1 LEYTNE
7 YVHEWEYNR
16 DMDRMTEYNS
26 LNEYG
31 DYIASHYNN
40 VRFVFEIHYTR
51 DDYTFLKEHFFDETD
66 FNQTQFSSNYF
77 QVYFKNHP
85 SHRLLF
91 LMMLTG
97 FIRYEYLNVENG
109 SNFFPNFLKNCLY
122 NEVANV
128 QTFRNN
134 LINYF
139 FKFMGNNKLE
149 VQGLYLYGIQT
160 DMVSLKL
167 EEAGHNKFLNSFIL
181 HAGGVSEKDLPTYI
195 QIIKFIS
202 ENESAMTFSNE
213 ELYELYKNYRHYN
226 NRLKKFFEF
235 LLSQSEVADFVR
247 YIIVKSIDC
256 YHNLCNSRFLNTD
269 YSFKLPRF
277 IENYLLFI
285 GKYGEDL
292 EKYKINESN
301 VYYENQNLILSANYS
316 QVFSHMQDISFH
328 INGKIYPINKSRD
341 LFVKDDF
348 INFKIV
354 LENIEQTQEVDLYVD
369 GHLYKRYEFNLFKHS
384 FVLFNP
390 VFSVKNI
397 LRDTIEVPVSDED
410 DYLYMFTR
418 EILDHIVEDEF
429 KIQHKDYYL
438 YKIKTDRSL
447 SKINIGNKEYAMHYQ
462 PKFTTEY
469 DYKSDEGYEYF
480 GVIPEF
486 YALSKVDTNSFVA
499 IDLLRN
505 VELTYQEYLEYSD
518 VIGKF
523 DIAIGIH
530 NFKVIYIDGFEI
542 KEWFQWHD
550 TNKTIEILVA
560 SDKIKT
566 NSTDAFFNDNKI
578 THIFHIDAEEKDL
591 FFNTIE
597 GKQVLL
603 PIIKPSMKFTFIDK
617 RKQKYTIKSKNI
629 HLDTLNNYRK
639 LMIELLNFPN
649 SIKFTKLDVNGK
661 EININKIENKYYIS
675 LKELK
680 EICIEDPASYY
691 ALKLVGNGNYYLPIL
706 NIIDPTMTNDTE
718 LRQFGVR
725 DVVKITS
732 IDFIKETI
740 GEIKYYI
747 RNKGKMKPFFA
758 MSVEYNSTYDLEMIK
773 FVEARETKKETAIIK
788 PHRTIL
794 EEGMYVNKKDLD
806 WYENTV

>member
-1 LEYTNE
+1 MNMN
-7 YVHEWEYNR
+7 W
-16 DMDRMTEYNS
+16 DMNKNIKYNS
-26 LNEYG
+26 LDEYG
-31 DYIASHYNN
+31 KYIEAEYSN

-66 FNQTQFSSNYF
+66 FNQTQFSSDYF

-85 SHRLLF
+85 THRLLF

-97 FIRYEYLNVENG
+97 FIRYEYLNDENG
-109 SNFFPNFLKNCLY
+109 SNFFSNFLKNCLY
-122 NEVANV
+122 NETTNI

-139 FKFMGNNKLE
+139 FKFMGNRQFE
-149 VQGLYLYGIQT
+149 TQGLYLYGTQT
-160 DMVSLKL
+160 DKVSLKL

-181 HAGGVSEKDLPTYI
+181 HAGGISERDLNEYMKIIKCISEKDSVI
-195 QIIKFIS
+195 
-202 ENESAMTFSNE
+202 TFSNH
-213 ELYELYKNYRHYN
+213 ELYAISESCSHYN
-226 NRLKKFFEF
+226 NRLKKFFKF
-235 LLSQSEVADFVR
+235 LLSEGEVSGFVK
-247 YIIVKSIDC
+247 YIIMKSIDF
-256 YHNLCNSRFLNTD
+256 YHGFNLTASLDNDF
-269 YSFKLPRF
+269 SFELPRF
-277 IENYLLFI
+277 IKNYLLFI
-285 GKYGEDL
+285 GKYGDEL
-292 EKYKINESN
+292 EKYNINTSN
-301 VYYENQNLILSANYS
+301 VYYENQNLILAPSHS
-316 QVFSHMQDISFH
+316 QVFSKMQNISFH
-328 INGKIYPINKSRD
+328 INGKIYPVNKSRD

-354 LENIEQTQEVDLYVD
+354 LENIEQTQQVDLYVD
-369 GHLYKRYEFNLFKHS
+369 GHLYKKYEFNLFKHS

-410 DYLYMFTR
+410 NYLYMLTR

-429 KIQHKDYYL
+429 EIKHKDYYL
-438 YKIKTDRSL
+438 YKVKTDRSL
-447 SKINIGNKEYAMHYQ
+447 SKLNIGNKQYAMHYQ
-462 PKFTTEY
+462 PKFTIEY
-469 DYKSDEGYEYF
+469 DYKNDEGYEYF

-486 YALSKVDTNSFVA
+486 SALSEGDTSNFVA
-499 IDLLRN
+499 LDLLNN
-505 VELTYQEYLEYSD
+505 VELTYEEYLQYPD

-523 DIAIGIH
+523 DISIGIN

-550 TNKTIEILVA
+550 SDKTIEISVA
-560 SDKIKT
+560 SDKVKT
-566 NSTDAFFNDNKI
+566 NSIEEFFNDNKT
-578 THIFHIDAEEKDL
+578 THIFDIDTEEKDL

-597 GKQVLL
+597 GKQVILR
-603 PIIKPSMKFTFIDK
+603 IAKPSMKFTFIDK

-629 HLDTLNNYRK
+629 HLDTLSNYKK
-639 LMIELLNFPN
+639 LTIELLNFPN

-661 EININKIENKYYIS
+661 EINTNKIENKYYIS

-680 EICIEDPASYY
+680 EVCTEGPASYY

-732 IDFIKETI
+732 VDFIKETI

-747 RNKGKMKPFFA
+747 KNKGKMKPFFA
-758 MSVEYNSTYDLEMIK
+758 MNVEYDSTYDLEMIK

-788 PHRTIL
+788 PHKTIL
-794 EEGMYVNKKDLD
+794 EEGMYVDKKDLD
-806 WYENTV
+806 WYENIA